1 VGAPGTAL
9 GGMFVWLDVVV
20 EGDGLLRLC
29 RLKVDSECGF
39 LVVDRKKE
47 RKSGMGAV
55 GSSSEVEGG

>member
-29 RLKVDSECGF
+29 RLKVDSECG
-39 LVVDRKKE
+39 LVVVGRKRE
-47 RKSGMGAV
+47 SGGEVGAV